1 MGQYKSA
8 RRVTSL
14 SIFVGWLFAF
24 LGGIATALALSFEL
38 VALTT
43 HVIPVFPLGV
53 GFPIAIA
60 ACIAGLFLVLCSL
73 MARAVFDVAE
83 TLQATR

>member
-1 MGQYKSA
+1 MGKYKAA

-24 LGGIATALALSFEL
+24 LGGIATALALIFEIA
-38 VALTT
+38 ALTT
-43 HVIPVFPLGV
+43 HIIPAFPLGV

-60 ACIAGLFLVLCSL
+60 TSLAGLFLVLCSW

-83 TLQATR
+83 NLQVTS